1 MERGL
6 YMAVSG
12 ALAAERSLDITA
24 DNIANANTA
33 GYKAKTAVF
42 SEVLSAT
49 GGDGLSQVAQVKTA
63 VDTAPGVLRETG
75 RALDLAVEGDGFL
88 VVGTDHGLMLSR
100 SERGQVSSDGYLVTV
115 DGFPILDGSG
125 QAISLPTSG
134 ELVDVSGGGVVSVG
148 GVESGE
154 IGIVRVD
161 GSQLVAAGSRFVAP
175 NAAVRVAHEGG
186 SVVGGALEYSNT
198 NAVRGMVDV
207 VRASRAFEMLTKMI
221 ENFGEI
227 DRRTSELGK
236 R

>member
-12 ALAAERSLDITA
+12 ALAAERSLDVTA

-33 GYKAKTAVF
+33 GYKAKTPVF
-42 SEVLSAT
+42 SEVLSDA
-49 GGDGLSQVAQVKTA
+49 GGVGLSQVAHVRNA
-63 VDTAPGVLRETG
+63 VDAGPGVLRETG
-75 RALDLAVEGDGFL
+75 RPLDLAVEGDGYL
-88 VVGTDHGLMLSR
+88 VVGTDHGLALSR
-100 SERGQVSSDGYLVTV
+100 SERGQVSADGYLVTV
-115 DGFPILDGSG
+115 DGFPILDGDG
-125 QAISLPTSG
+125 HAISLPTTG
-134 ELVDVSGGGVVSVG
+134 EAVEVSGGGVVSVG
-148 GVESGE
+148 GVAGGE
-154 IGIVRVD
+154 IGIVNVD
-161 GSQLVAAGSRFVAP
+161 EAQLEAAGSRFVAP
-175 NAAVRVAHEGG
+175 SSAWRDAQGSS

-207 VRASRAFEMLTKMI
+207 VRASRAFEMLTKMV